1 MRPTKAGQFAKF
13 KTPFQNDDPDQLY
26 VVLKIMNEF
35 EMPRVHIKAVN
46 SKSVESAIIYTVL
59 LADLEVVAENI

>member
-1 MRPTKAGQFAKF
+1 MRPTKAGQLAKF